1 MPLPKI
7 SIIFQE
13 LAGTAIKRGERGIVA
28 LILKDS
34 VHNGANVYKTIE
46 DVPTNLSAAN
56 QEQIRLAF
64 KGGVNPPQKVLAYVL
79 PTAAADYSDAQ
90 TYLEGTVWNYL
101 AVPGIGSA
109 DATAMAS
116 WVTGLR
122 NNQNLK
128 VKAVL
133 PNTAADHEG
142 VINFATDSIVIGG
155 STYTAADYC
164 SRIAGILAGNSLSIS
179 ATFQVLSEID
189 DVPHLTNTQFDTAI
203 DAGKLVLMNDGEKV
217 KIARAVNSLTT
228 LTTEKGAGFQKIKLI
243 DIMDMIYSD
252 IKKTTNDSYIGKIPN
267 TYDNKCLLITAIR
280 SYYESL
286 ENQQLLDKGKNSVDV
301 DITAQKTYLDSI
313 GVDTSE
319 MSDQEI
325 KEANTRDKIF
335 LAGPIKIVDAIED
348 FELTISI

>member
-7 SIIFQE
+7 SIIFKE
-13 LAGTAIKRGERGIVA
+13 AANTAIKRGERGIVA

-34 VHNGANVYKTIE
+34 VHNGAQVYKTLDE
-46 DVPTNLSAAN
+46 VPTDLSPSN

-64 KGGVNPPQKVLAYVL
+64 KGGVNPPQKLLVYIL
-79 PTAAADYSDAQ
+79 PVTAENYTEAQ
-90 TYLEGTVWNYL
+90 TYLEGSYWNYL

-109 DATAMAS
+109 DATAMAN

-122 NNQNLK
+122 DTKNLK

-142 VINFATDSIVIGG
+142 VINFATDNIVIGG
-155 STYTAADYC
+155 NTYGAASYC
-164 SRIAGILAGNSLSIS
+164 SRIAGILAGNPLSIS
-179 ATFQVLSEID
+179 ATFQVLPEVD
-189 DVPHLTNTQFDTAI
+189 DVPHLTTAQFDTAI

-217 KIARAVNSLTT
+217 KIARAVNSLTS
-228 LTTEKGAGFQKIKLI
+228 LTSEKGAGFQKIKLV
-243 DIMDMIYSD
+243 DVMDMIYSD
-252 IKKTTNDSYIGKIPN
+252 IKKTTNDVYIGKIPN

-286 ENQQLLDKGKNSVDV
+286 EDQQLLDRGKNSVDI
-301 DITAQKTYLDSI
+301 DLAAQKAYLQSS
-313 GVDTSE
+313 GTDTTN
-319 MSDQEI
+319 MSDQQI

>member
-7 SIIFQE
+7 SIIFKE
-13 LAGTAIKRGERGIVA
+13 AANTAIKRGERGIVA

-34 VHNGANVYKTIE
+34 VHNGAQVYKTPDE
-46 DVPTNLSAAN
+46 VPTDLSASN

-64 KGGVNPPQKVLAYVL
+64 KGGVNPPQKLLVYVL
-79 PTAAADYSDAQ
+79 PVAAENYTEAQ
-90 TYLEGTVWNYL
+90 TYLEGSYWNYL

-109 DATAMAS
+109 DATAMAN

-122 NNQNLK
+122 DTKNLK

-142 VINFATDSIVIGG
+142 VINFATDNIVIGG
-155 STYTAADYC
+155 NTYGAASYC
-164 SRIAGILAGNSLSIS
+164 SRIAGILAGNPLSIS
-179 ATFQVLSEID
+179 ATFQVLPEVD
-189 DVPHLTNTQFDTAI
+189 DVPHLTTAQFDTAI

-228 LTTEKGAGFQKIKLI
+228 LTSEKGAGFQKIKLV
-243 DIMDMIYSD
+243 DVMDMIYSD
-252 IKKTTNDSYIGKIPN
+252 IKKTTNDVYIGKISN

-286 ENQQLLDKGKNSVDV
+286 EDQQLLDRGKNSVDI
-301 DITAQKTYLDSI
+301 DLAAQKAYLQSSGI
-313 GVDTSE
+313 DTTN
-319 MSDQEI
+319 MSDQQI